1 MTLPLPVQFLAA
13 WIGVWVGRR
22 QQAAIDYLLE
32 ENEALRE
39 RLGPARIQLSA
50 QRRRRLGELGK
61 KLGRRGLAQYAT
73 IGTPDTILRWYREL
87 VAKKYDGSERR
98 GPGRPK
104 TKAEIARLV
113 IRMAAENPGWGYAR
127 IQGALKNIGFRI
139 GRSTVRAI
147 LKERG
152 IDPASKRRTPW
163 ATFLKAH
170 MGAIVGADFFTVEVV
185 TLVGLLR
192 YHVLFLIDLATRKVE
207 IAGITRQP
215 DGVWM
220 EQVARN
226 LLFAGEGFLVGKRQ
240 LILDSDPLYT
250 KAFRALLKRGGVTV
264 IKIPAKSPNLNAYAE
279 RFVLSIKSEC
289 LDLVVPIGEGH
300 LRRIV
305 GEYAKHYQHERNH
318 QGIENELI
326 ERREPANSNGRI
338 TRRDRVG
345 GMLKYYYR
353 EAA

>member
-1 MTLPLPVQFLAA
+1 MAGKGRREPMTLPLPVQFLAA

-98 GPGRPK
+98 GPGRPR

-127 IQGALKNIGFRI
+127 IQGALKNVGYKI

-250 KAFRALLKRGGVTV
+250 KAFRALLKRGGVTRGSR
-264 IKIPAKSPNLNAYAE
+264 A
-279 RFVLSIKSEC
+279 R
-289 LDLVVPIGEGH
+289 
-300 LRRIV
+300 
-305 GEYAKHYQHERNH
+305 
-318 QGIENELI
+318 
-326 ERREPANSNGRI
+326 
-338 TRRDRVG
+338 
-345 GMLKYYYR
+345 
-353 EAA
+353 